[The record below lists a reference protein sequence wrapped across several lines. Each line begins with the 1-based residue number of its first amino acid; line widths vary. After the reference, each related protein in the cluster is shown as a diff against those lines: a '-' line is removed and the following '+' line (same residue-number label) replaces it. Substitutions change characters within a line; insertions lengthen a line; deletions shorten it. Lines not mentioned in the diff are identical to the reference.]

1 MKILQVYKDY
11 YPPIIG
17 GIEKHLNIL
26 CNSLKP
32 YADVEVLVAN
42 RHPKTIV
49 ERIEGITITKVA
61 QLRRILSAPICPSF
75 PIWLKRFHPDIIH
88 FHYPNPTAE
97 LSALLTGQG
106 NKAKVVVS
114 YHSDIVRQAFL
125 LPFYRPMLERFLS
138 FADIILATSPNY
150 IESSPFLSKF
160 REKCAV
166 VPYGIELPRFERTQ
180 AISKKISDI
189 QEHYGEKFILF
200 IGIFRY
206 YKGIPY
212 LLRAMKEVDGKLL
225 LIGGG
230 PLERE
235 LKRLVRELGVDSKV
249 IFLGPIGDYEELIPY
264 IYSSQVFVLPST
276 HRSEAFGIVQL
287 EAMACE
293 KPVVS
298 TSLDTGVPFVNQ
310 HKVTGL
316 VVPPK
321 DSRALAEAIN
331 TLLWNEPL
339 RLQYGRAGRHR
350 VEKEFTK
357 EIMMQRILRIYQE
370 LLNRN

>member
-17 GIEKHLNIL
+17 GIEKHLNVL
-26 CNSLKP
+26 CNGLKP

-42 RHPKTIV
+42 RCPETIV
-49 ERIEGITITKVA
+49 ERVEGITVTKVA

-75 PIWLKRFHPDIIH
+75 PIWLNRFHPDIIH

-106 NKAKVVVS
+106 NKVKMVVS

-125 LPFYRPMLERFLS
+125 LPFYRPFIERFLS
-138 FADIILATSPNY
+138 VADIILAASPNY

-160 REKCAV
+160 REKCVV
-166 VPYGIELPRFERTQ
+166 VPYGIELQRFKKTQ
-180 AISKKISDI
+180 FTAKKLSDI
-189 QEHYGEKFILF
+189 QERYGEKLVLF
-200 IGIFRY
+200 IGVFRY
-206 YKGIPY
+206 YKGLPY
-212 LLRAMKEVDGKLL
+212 LIKAMKDVDGKLL
-225 LIGGG
+225 LIGTG
-230 PLERE
+230 PLECE
-235 LKRLVRELGVDSKV
+235 LKQLVKELGVTQKV
-249 IFLGPIGDYEELIPY
+249 IFLGFVGDEELISH
-264 IYSSQVFVLPST
+264 IYASQVFILPSS

-298 TSLDTGVPFVNQ
+298 TSLDTGVPYVNQ

-331 TLLWNEPL
+331 NLLWNEPL
-339 RLQYGRAGRHR
+339 RLQYGRAGRCR

-357 EIMMQRILRIYQE
+357 EIMVQRILRIYQKV
-370 LLNRN
+370 LNQN